1 MNRKN
6 ISEPRERLSFEGK
19 THRSVNRGDENGV
32 EKSMQTADM
41 PAPEDIKQPVNN
53 IPRKKLPEPPPNYR
67 GMIYDS
73 FAVDRVD
80 AEGLDRLVRNDVS
93 YSDYEK
99 KRREDGDRNN
109 KGVSVMGRNAS
120 QREPDC
126 DTNGLE
132 RLIEGLRSKKFSS
145 EDILLCAMILLML
158 NSGSDDDILM
168 VLVLMM
174 LL

>member
-6 ISEPRERLSFEGK
+6 GSETRYRPSFEGK
-19 THRSVNRGDENGV
+19 THRNNAINT
-32 EKSMQTADM
+32 EKNTQTVAT
-41 PAPEDIKQPVNN
+41 AVSEDTKQPENNN
-53 IPRKKLPEPPPNYR
+53 IRQALPDPPPNYR
-67 GMIYDS
+67 GMIYDGLITDG
-73 FAVDRVD
+73 VG
-80 AEGLDRLVRNDVS
+80 AEGIDRLVKNDIS

-99 KRREDGDRNN
+99 KHREDDFGMNNAVSAMSRDNFDKGD
-109 KGVSVMGRNAS
+109 
-120 QREPDC
+120 DC
-126 DTNGLE
+126 DTSGLNK
-132 RLIEGLRSKKFSS
+132 LIDGLKSKRFSS

>member
-1 MNRKN
+1 MNRKSG
-6 ISEPRERLSFEGK
+6 SEIGYRPSFEGK
-19 THRSVNRGDENGV
+19 THRNNNIRAENDGG
-32 EKSMQTADM
+32 KSMQSVTTTV
-41 PAPEDIKQPVNN
+41 PEDIKNAETN

-73 FAVDRVD
+73 FPVNDIE

-93 YSDYEK
+93 YSDHEK
-99 KRREDGDRNN
+99 KRREEEYKKN
-109 KGVSVMGRNAS
+109 KAVNAMGRNALLG
-120 QREPDC
+120 ETDC
-126 DTNGLE
+126 DTGGLE
-132 RLIEGLRSKKFSS
+132 RLVEGIRSKRFSS

>member
-1 MNRKN
+1 MNRKSG
-6 ISEPRERLSFEGK
+6 SEGGYRPSFEGK
-19 THRSVNRGDENGV
+19 THRNTNVRTN
-32 EKSMQTADM
+32 AD
-41 PAPEDIKQPVNN
+41 AEGSARTDTTTVPEDIKQPETNVQRQN
-53 IPRKKLPEPPPNYR
+53 LPEPPPNYR

-73 FAVDRVD
+73 FSTDDVE
-80 AEGLDRLVRNDVS
+80 AEGLDRLVKNDIS

-99 KRREDGDRNN
+99 KRREDEYRKN
-109 KGVSVMGRNAS
+109 KIVSAMGRNVL
-120 QREPDC
+120 REPDN

-132 RLIEGLRSKKFSS
+132 RLVEGLKTKKFSS